1 MSLLNRHRHKK
12 EAPTLEQLNRKIENL
27 AEKTATYR
35 TTGRIAGNI
44 AMVGVGLLVA
54 SFLVK
59 LPVFIIGGTALAA
72 GGLVARSLYLG
83 AARKTESQR
92 EKTEAQRSAQ
102 MQSAEKTQSHGM
114 DNNNVRQNMNNAA
127 SKNDGAAPVTKKHKK
142 VFSRNNNF

>member
-1 MSLLNRHRHKK
+1 MSLLNRHRQKK

-72 GGLVARSLYLG
+72 GGMVARTLYLG
-83 AARKTESQR
+83 AARKTEVQR

-102 MQSAEKTQSHGM
+102 MQSAEKTQSPGM
-114 DNNNVRQNMNNAA
+114 DNSARQDMNNAA
-127 SKNDGAAPVTKKHKK
+127 SKNDGAAPVTKERKK